1 MTIQI
6 TDTVCSVDSY
16 SQLAFIEILNTI
28 VLSEHIVELNRRL
41 ISRDRESMAP
51 RLAGYYK
58 WKFADNTFTLWQRT
72 GYNSSICFTKKLL
85 EVEFRSFVSPD
96 RERIYDPKN

>member
-6 TDTVCSVDSY
+6 TDAVCSVDSY
-16 SQLAFIEILNTI
+16 SQLAFIEILNII

-41 ISRDRESMAP
+41 IAHDREKSGP
-51 RLAGYYK
+51 RLGGYYK
-58 WKFADNTFTLWQRT
+58 WKFSDNTLTIWQRT
-72 GYNSSICFTKKLL
+72 GYNSSICFTNKLL
-85 EVEFRSFVSPD
+85 EVEFRSFVTPD